1 MRIFC
6 KPKSTSSPPSSSIIT
21 NNFIVSRITIINVV
35 LKIVIIIPPSPHHR
49 HQKSSYDNL
58 FQTQSNG
65 QNHAENHSEK
75 NMLNL
80 EMVRKTSFLIEFE
93 TWSTIAMVRQ
103 VYSWKKNKWP
113 CHWLT
118 VWFQPSSDDYTII
131 VFFCLGI
138 IVIYWL
144 GATVT
149 LMTVLARLRCPI
161 MLLLSEAAKKR
172 TCIFRNYF

>member
-6 KPKSTSSPPSSSIIT
+6 KPKSPSTSMIT
-21 NNFIVSRITIINVV
+21 INFIVSMITIINVV
-35 LKIVIIIPPSPHHR
+35 LKIVIIIHHHHFHHHLKYCHHHQ
-49 HQKSSYDNL
+49 HQKSSYENL

-93 TWSTIAMVRQ
+93 TWSTIVMVRQ

-113 CHWLT
+113 CHWPPF
-118 VWFQPSSDDYTII
+118 WFQPSSDDFTII
-131 VFFCLGI
+131 VI
-138 IVIYWL
+138 
-144 GATVT
+144 
-149 LMTVLARLRCPI
+149 
-161 MLLLSEAAKKR
+161 
-172 TCIFRNYF
+172 

>member
-1 MRIFC
+1 MRIIC
-6 KPKSTSSPPSSSIIT
+6 KPKSPSSSLIT
-21 NNFIVSRITIINVV
+21 INFIVSMITIINVV
-35 LKIVIIIPPSPHHR
+35 LKIVIIIHHHHFHHHLKYCHHHQ
-49 HQKSSYDNL
+49 HQKSSYENL

-80 EMVRKTSFLIEFE
+80 EMVRETSFLIEFE

-138 IVIYWL
+138 IVI
-144 GATVT
+144 
-149 LMTVLARLRCPI
+149 
-161 MLLLSEAAKKR
+161 
-172 TCIFRNYF
+172 